1 MFKDKFTAIATAA
14 KKLLLDARQKRME
27 EEEEEDRR
35 ARAGGGGSGS
45 GGGGGSG
52 GSSSSSSSSTK
63 HGTDPDE
70 IVEYSIPKFQNFED
84 FQAFGVERFGRVQIV
99 LPQGDSRT
107 TYLVI
112 DETKSVRLILLQLP
126 VTPAAAAAAAAAK
139 RRASLTTADDDGSG
153 FNPVPAACCVPGGL
167 VKTRTFW
174 VGGFCSPGPARSLP
188 KHAQG
193 TEFFFK
199 TKATDLILLP
209 RFNGFAC
216 VLINISKAPDSL
228 KARFKPEHRSGSV
241 KCTYVSGL
249 YAKGVSAVVPA
260 EEAAELHKVVENAFT
275 FELEVVD
282 ISLLANR
289 EDRTISGVPET
300 CIESIV
306 RVGDRFYD
314 LNNGMRTG
322 VVVSFPSENLA
333 GVIFDIDKSF
343 HVFPAFLFG
352 NRFVYVRT
360 TAFFI

>member
-1 MFKDKFTAIATAA
+1 M
-14 KKLLLDARQKRME
+14 
-27 EEEEEDRR
+27 
-35 ARAGGGGSGS
+35 
-45 GGGGGSG
+45 
-52 GSSSSSSSSTK
+52 
-63 HGTDPDE
+63 
-70 IVEYSIPKFQNFED
+70 
-84 FQAFGVERFGRVQIV
+84 
-99 LPQGDSRT
+99 
-107 TYLVI
+107 
-112 DETKSVRLILLQLP
+112 
-126 VTPAAAAAAAAAK
+126 
-139 RRASLTTADDDGSG
+139 
-153 FNPVPAACCVPGGL
+153 
-167 VKTRTFW
+167 KTRTLW
-174 VGGFCSPGPARSLP
+174 LGGFCSPGPARSLP
-188 KHAQG
+188 KHSQG

-199 TKATDLILLP
+199 TEATKLILLP

-216 VLINISKAPDSL
+216 VAINISNAPDSL
-228 KARFKPEHRSGSV
+228 KAKFKPEHRSGSA

-249 YAKGVSAVVPA
+249 YVKGVSAVVPA
-260 EEAAELHKVVENAFT
+260 EVAAEVHKVVENAFS

-282 ISLLANR
+282 TCLLANK
-289 EDRTISGVPET
+289 EERTISDVPET